1 MSHNTNTNWNIWYHS
16 IKDNN
21 WGNESYKKIF
31 EINNLY
37 DLFFF
42 CDSINNNHLFNSM
55 IFVMR
60 DGIFPTWEDKNNK
73 NGCLLC
79 YKIKSDNIL
88 KEYNNIIKSLVCE
101 NIHKNSENYDLINGI
116 SISPKKEF
124 NILKIWIRDKSNDK
138 ILNYSTDFINS
149 ENMLYKKN

>member
-1 MSHNTNTNWNIWYHS
+1 MSYDTNTKWNIWYHS

-21 WGNESYKKIF
+21 WSNDSYKKIF

-37 DLFFF
+37 ALFFF
-42 CDSINNNHLFNSM
+42 CDSINNTHLFNSM

-88 KEYNNIIKSLVCE
+88 KEYTNIIKSLVSE
-101 NIHKNSENYDLINGI
+101 NIHKNSDKFNLINGI

-138 ILNYSTDFINS
+138 LLNYSTDFIKS